1 MSGTSMNIADP
12 APKPNKSAALLDN
25 ERRRLA
31 AIVESSN
38 DAIISENLDGIIVS
52 WNSAAE
58 RIYGFST
65 DEVIGK
71 HITEVIPTARD
82 GEMLE
87 LMLRVRRGEQVP
99 SFEVRRTSKE
109 GIVRDVNV
117 KVSPV
122 RDESGEIIGVSAIVR
137 DISDRVSIE
146 RELQNRIRQQAAVA
160 QLGQHA
166 IAQTNLTDLLNH
178 ATELVRRTL
187 DIEFA
192 TVLELIPGSQEM
204 LLRAGVGWKPGVIGM
219 ASVSAL
225 PISQSGYTLQSH
237 EPVIISDLRTESRFT
252 QVDLMREHGIISGMS
267 VIIQTP
273 ERAFG
278 VLSGHTSQQRTFSI
292 DDVHFLEAIANIL
305 ATAIA
310 RQQAYDLLGRR
321 VEERT
326 SELRMLLD
334 ITHDAAATLD
344 LQPLVGLIL
353 DRVKEVVDY
362 TGAALFVLEDSGE
375 GLNLLRYQ
383 GPIPQHTLAYRWS
396 LATHPHAHEVVTRA
410 RPVIINDVYSDHPLA
425 EAFRRASKS
434 DLGELRSD
442 WGSWMGVP
450 MMLRDRVIGMLS
462 VEIDQVNAYTG
473 RHAELLLAVADHAAM
488 AVENARLYE
497 RARGLAALEERQKL
511 ARELHDSVSQ
521 ALFGIGLGA
530 RTARALLDRDPSKV
544 ADPLDYVVSLAEAAL
559 TEMRALIFELR
570 PDALQQDG
578 LVGILD
584 KQAAALAARH
594 KLNIE
599 TDLGSE
605 PDATLEVKEA
615 LYRIGQEALHNAV
628 RHAHA
633 TTIWVR
639 LNQAGQGLTLEIL
652 DNGVGFDPEGSFPG
666 HLGLQS
672 MRERAAR
679 MGAVILVESAPGE
692 GARLQVIVPPAR

>member
-1 MSGTSMNIADP
+1 MTTMNIADP
-12 APKPNKSAALLDN
+12 APKPNKSAAALDN

-65 DEVIGK
+65 EQVIGK
-71 HITEVIPTARD
+71 HINEVIPTARD
-82 GEMLE
+82 GEMLD

-99 SFEVRRTSKE
+99 SFEVRRTAKD
-109 GIVRDVNV
+109 GVVRDVNV
-117 KVSPV
+117 KISPV

-219 ASVSAL
+219 ATVSAL

-237 EPVIISDLRTESRFT
+237 EPVIITDLRTESRFT
-252 QVDLMREHGIISGMS
+252 QVDLMREHGIVSGMS

-273 ERAFG
+273 ERAYG

-362 TGAALFVLEDSGE
+362 TGAALFVLDDSGE

-396 LATHPHAHEVVTRA
+396 LATHPHAREVVTRA

-434 DLGELRSD
+434 DLGEMRSD
-442 WGSWMGVP
+442 FGSWMGVP
-450 MMLRDRVIGMLS
+450 MMLRDRVAGMLS
-462 VEIDQVNAYTG
+462 VEIEQTNYYTG

-605 PDATLEVKEA
+605 PDTTLEVKEA

-628 RHAHA
+628 KHAHA
-633 TTIWVR
+633 TTVWVR
-639 LNQAGQGLTLEIL
+639 LNQAGQGLTLEVL
-652 DNGVGFDPEGSFPG
+652 DNGVGFDPEGAFPG

>member
-1 MSGTSMNIADP
+1 MNIADP
-12 APKPNKSAALLDN
+12 APKPNKTVAALDN

-38 DAIISENLDGIIVS
+38 DAIISENLDGTIVS

-58 RIYGFST
+58 RIYGYPT
-65 DEVIGK
+65 EEVIGK

-82 GEMLE
+82 GEMLD

-99 SFEVRRTSKE
+99 SFEVRRASKD
-109 GIVRDVNV
+109 GTVRDVNV

-137 DISDRVSIE
+137 DISDRVNIE
-146 RELQNRIRQQAAVA
+146 RELHNRVRQQAAVA

-192 TVLELIPGSQEM
+192 TVLELISGSQEL

-219 ASVSAL
+219 ATVSAL

-237 EPVIISDLRTESRFT
+237 EPVVISDLRAESRFT
-252 QVDLMREHGIISGMS
+252 QVDLMREHGIVSGLS
-267 VIIQTP
+267 VVIQTP
-273 ERAFG
+273 ERPYG
-278 VLSGHTSQQRTFSI
+278 VLSGHTTHQRTFSI

-310 RQQAYDLLGRR
+310 RQQAYDLLGKR

-334 ITHDAAATLD
+334 ITHDAAATLE

-362 TGAALFVLEDSGE
+362 TGAALFVLDESGE

-396 LATHPHAHEVVTRA
+396 LATHPHAREVVTRA

-425 EAFRRASKS
+425 EAFRRASTS
-434 DLGELRSD
+434 DLGEMRAD
-442 WGSWMGVP
+442 FGSWMGVP

-462 VEIDQVNAYTG
+462 VEIEQINYYTG
-473 RHAELLLAVADHAAM
+473 RHGELLLAVADHAAM

-594 KLNIE
+594 KLDIK
-599 TDLGSE
+599 TDLGTE
-605 PDATLEVKEA
+605 PEATFEVKEA

-628 RHAHA
+628 KHAHA
-633 TTIWVR
+633 STIWVS
-639 LNQAGQGLTLEIL
+639 LNQAGQSLTLEIV
-652 DNGVGFDPEGSFPG
+652 DNGVGFDPEGAFPG

-679 MGAVILVESAPGE
+679 MGAVIEVESAPGQ
-692 GARLQVIVPPAR
+692 GSRLSVVVPPAK

>member
-1 MSGTSMNIADP
+1 
-12 APKPNKSAALLDN
+12 
-25 ERRRLA
+25 
-31 AIVESSN
+31 
-38 DAIISENLDGIIVS
+38 
-52 WNSAAE
+52 
-58 RIYGFST
+58 
-65 DEVIGK
+65 
-71 HITEVIPTARD
+71 
-82 GEMLE
+82 
-87 LMLRVRRGEQVP
+87 
-99 SFEVRRTSKE
+99 
-109 GIVRDVNV
+109 
-117 KVSPV
+117 
-122 RDESGEIIGVSAIVR
+122 
-137 DISDRVSIE
+137 
-146 RELQNRIRQQAAVA
+146 
-160 QLGQHA
+160 
-166 IAQTNLTDLLNH
+166 
-178 ATELVRRTL
+178 
-187 DIEFA
+187 
-192 TVLELIPGSQEM
+192 
-204 LLRAGVGWKPGVIGM
+204 
-219 ASVSAL
+219 
-225 PISQSGYTLQSH
+225 
-237 EPVIISDLRTESRFT
+237 
-252 QVDLMREHGIISGMS
+252 
-267 VIIQTP
+267 
-273 ERAFG
+273 
-278 VLSGHTSQQRTFSI
+278 
-292 DDVHFLEAIANIL
+292 
-305 ATAIA
+305 
-310 RQQAYDLLGRR
+310 
-321 VEERT
+321 
-326 SELRMLLD
+326 MLLD

-362 TGAALFVLEDSGE
+362 TGAALFVLDDSGE

-605 PDATLEVKEA
+605 PDTTLEVKEA